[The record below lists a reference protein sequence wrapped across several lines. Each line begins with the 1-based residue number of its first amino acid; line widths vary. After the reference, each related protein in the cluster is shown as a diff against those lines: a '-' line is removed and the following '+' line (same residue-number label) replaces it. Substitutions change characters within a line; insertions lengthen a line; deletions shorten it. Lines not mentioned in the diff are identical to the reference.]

1 MSTPPT
7 IDQLIAE
14 RVRELRKQHGHSLEA
29 LAQLS
34 GVSRSMISLIERGET
49 SATAAVLGKLAQ
61 ALQVPLAFLFEEP
74 AGSAG
79 PQPLA
84 RAAQQ
89 QCWQDPATGYVRRH
103 LSPSGYAAPLELVE
117 VLFPHGQ
124 SVAFDNALRS
134 SDPLHQQLWLLEGRM
149 QISLGEQQWQLEPGD
164 CLAMALNQTIVFA
177 NTSRKPARYLL
188 ALTALPER
196 AAPLNVS
203 RSIR

>member
-14 RVRELRKQHGHSLEA
+14 RVRELRKQHGHSLET

-34 GVSRSMISLIERGET
+34 GVSRSMISLIERSET

-74 AGSAG
+74 ASSAE

-117 VLFPHGQ
+117 VVFPPGQ
-124 SVAFDNALRS
+124 SVAFDNALRHE
-134 SDPLHQQLWLLEGRM
+134 PLHQQLWLLEGRM
-149 QISLGEQQWQLEPGD
+149 QISLGEQHWQLEPGD

-196 AAPLNVS
+196 AVLVNFS
-203 RSIR
+203 RSIG

>member
-1 MSTPPT
+1 MSTTPT

-14 RVRELRKQHGHSLEA
+14 RVRELRKQHGHSLET

-34 GVSRSMISLIERGET
+34 GVSRSMISLIERSET

-74 AGSAG
+74 ASSAG

-117 VLFPHGQ
+117 VVFPPGQ

-134 SDPLHQQLWLLEGRM
+134 EPLHQQLWLLEGRM
-149 QISLGEQQWQLEPGD
+149 QISLGEQHWQLEQGD

-203 RSIR
+203 RSNR

>member
-74 AGSAG
+74 ASSAE

-117 VLFPHGQ
+117 VVFPPGQ

-134 SDPLHQQLWLLEGRM
+134 EPLHQQLWLLEGCM
-149 QISLGEQQWQLEPGD
+149 QISLGEQHWQLEQGD

-196 AAPLNVS
+196 VAPVNFS
-203 RSIR
+203 RSIG

>member
-7 IDQLIAE
+7 IDQMIAE

-34 GVSRSMISLIERGET
+34 GVSRSMISLIERSET

-74 AGSAG
+74 ANSAE

-103 LSPSGYAAPLELVE
+103 LSPNGYAAPLELVE
-117 VLFPHGQ
+117 VVFPPGQ
-124 SVAFDNALRS
+124 SVAFDNAMRGE
-134 SDPLHQQLWLLEGRM
+134 PLHQQLWLLEGRM
-149 QISLGEQQWQLEPGD
+149 QISLGEQHWQLEPGD
-164 CLAMALNQTIVFA
+164 CLAMTLNQTIVFA

-196 AAPLNVS
+196 AAPVNFS
-203 RSIR
+203 RSIG

>member
-1 MSTPPT
+1 MSTTPT

-14 RVRELRKQHGHSLEA
+14 RVRELRKQHGHSLET

-34 GVSRSMISLIERGET
+34 GVSRSMISLIERSET

-74 AGSAG
+74 ASSAE

-117 VLFPHGQ
+117 VVFPPGQ

-134 SDPLHQQLWLLEGRM
+134 EPLHQQLWLLEGCM
-149 QISLGEQQWQLEPGD
+149 QISLGEQHWQLEQGD

-196 AAPLNVS
+196 VAPVNFS
-203 RSIR
+203 RSIG